1 MAILDAYGK
10 EMKRPVLN
18 ELGIGTVRDM
28 YSTYPSQG
36 LTPERLA
43 LILKEADHG
52 DVLRQAE
59 LFEEMEEK
67 DAHLGSVLQTRKQ
80 AVAGLQ
86 WEVAASS
93 SSREDEKVAAFV
105 KDALKRVENLEQA
118 LLDLMDAVGKGFSI
132 SEIMWE
138 AEGDHIFIR
147 ELRWRHQKRFTF
159 LNPPTPPFAKGGQ
172 GGIADSP
179 RLLTEDE
186 AVYGE
191 ELHPGKFVVHRYM
204 GRSGITPRAGI
215 LRPCAYMYLF
225 KNYTLKDWVTF
236 NERFA
241 MPMRVGKYNAGA
253 SEADRR
259 TLRNAVFNLGS
270 DAAAVISDSTVI
282 DFVEAAGKGA
292 SADIYEK
299 LAEFCNRSMSKA
311 VLGHTG
317 SADSTPGRLGG
328 EQEAREVRRDLMEAD
343 AKALSRT
350 ITMQLVRPLVWFNFG
365 PDTAVPAFGLRHE
378 AEEDLKALAETYR
391 TIAGMG
397 IDIPAGFIYERF
409 GIPAPKAKE
418 DNRE

>member
-10 EMKRPVLN
+10 EMKKPVLN
-18 ELGIGTVRDM
+18 EIGIGTVRDM

-43 LILKEADHG
+43 MILKEADQG

-86 WEVAASS
+86 WEVASS
-93 SSREDEKVAAFV
+93 SSSKEDENVAAFI
-105 KDALKRVENLEQA
+105 KDELKRIENFEQA
-118 LLDLMDAVGKGFSI
+118 LIDLMEAVGKGFSI

-138 AEGDHIFIR
+138 AKGDRIWVR

-159 LNPPTPPFAKGGQ
+159 YSRD
-172 GGIADSP
+172 GILDSP

-186 AVYGE
+186 MVYGE
-191 ELHPGKFVVHRYM
+191 DLHPDKFVVHRYM

-259 TLRNAVFNLGS
+259 ALRNAVFNLGS

-282 DFVEAAGKGA
+282 DFVEAAGKGS

-343 AKALSRT
+343 ARALSRT

-365 PDTAVPAFGLRHE
+365 PDTAVPTFGLRHE
-378 AEEDLKALAETYR
+378 AEEDLKALAETYK

-409 GIPAPKAKE
+409 GIPAPEAKE

>member
-1 MAILDAYGK
+1 MALVDAYGK
-10 EMKRPVLN
+10 EIKRPLLR
-18 ELGIGTVRDM
+18 EIGIGTVRDA
-28 YSTYPSQG
+28 YSTYPSHG

-43 LILKEADHG
+43 AILKEADQG

-86 WEVAASS
+86 WEIDASS
-93 SSREDEKVAAFV
+93 SDKEDETVAAFI
-105 KDALKRVENLEQA
+105 KDALNRIENLEQA

-138 AEGDHIFIR
+138 TERDKVLVG

-159 LNPPTPPFAKGGQ
+159 CSKDGVL
-172 GGIADSP
+172 DSP
-179 RLLTEDE
+179 RLLTDDE
-186 AVYGE
+186 SVYGE
-191 ELHPGKFVVHRYM
+191 TLHPGKFIVHRYM

-241 MPMRVGKYNAGA
+241 MPLRVGKYNPGA
-253 SEADRR
+253 SESERR
-259 TLRNAVFNLGS
+259 ALKNAVFNLGS
-270 DAAAVISDSTVI
+270 DAAAVISDSTII
-282 DFVEAAGKGA
+282 DFVEAAGKG
-292 SADIYEK
+292 SSVDIYDR
-299 LAEFCNRSMSKA
+299 LVDFCNRSMSKA

-317 SADSTPGRLGG
+317 SSDPTPGRLGG

-343 AKALSRT
+343 ARALSKT
-350 ITMQLVRPLVWFNFG
+350 LTMQLVRPLVWFNFG
-365 PDTAVPAFGLRHE
+365 PDTAVPRFALRHE
-378 AEEDLKALAETYR
+378 AEEDLKSLAETYR

-409 GIPAPKAKE
+409 GIPAPEAKE

>member
-10 EMKRPVLN
+10 VMKRPMLN
-18 ELGIGTVRDM
+18 EIGTGTVRDM

-43 LILKEADHG
+43 TILKEADHG

-67 DAHLGSVLQTRKQ
+67 DAHMGSVLQTRKQ

-93 SSREDEKVAAFV
+93 SSREDEKVAAFI

-118 LLDLMDAVGKGFSI
+118 ILDLMDAVGKGFSI

-138 AEGDHIFIR
+138 AEGDR
-147 ELRWRHQKRFTF
+147 VWASDLRWRHQKRFTF
-159 LNPPTPPFAKGGQ
+159 YSKE
-172 GGIADSP
+172 GILDSP
-179 RLLTEDE
+179 RLLTENE

-191 ELHPGKFVVHRYM
+191 NLHPGKFVVHRYM
-204 GRSGITPRAGI
+204 GRSGIAPRAGI

-241 MPMRVGKYNAGA
+241 MPIRVGKYNVGA
-253 SEADRR
+253 SESDRR
-259 TLRNAVFNLGS
+259 ALRNAVFNLGS

-282 DFVEAAGKGA
+282 DFVEAAGKGV

-317 SADSTPGRLGG
+317 SAESTPGRLGA
-328 EQEAREVRRDLMEAD
+328 EHEAREVRRDLMEAD
-343 AKALSRT
+343 ARALSRT
-350 ITMQLVRPLVWFNFG
+350 ITMQLVRPLVLFNFG
-365 PDTAVPAFGLRHE
+365 PDTSVPTFGLRHE

-409 GIPAPKAKE
+409 GIPAPETKE

>member
-1 MAILDAYGK
+1 MAIVDAYGK
-10 EMKRPVLN
+10 EIKRPLLS
-18 ELGIGTVRDM
+18 EIGTGTVRDA
-28 YSTYPSQG
+28 YSTYPSHG
-36 LTPERLA
+36 LTPGRLA
-43 LILKEADHG
+43 AILKEADQG

-86 WEVAASS
+86 WEVDASS
-93 SSREDEKVAAFV
+93 SNKEDEEVAAFV
-105 KDALKRVENLEQA
+105 KDALRRIENLEQS

-132 SEIMWE
+132 SEIMWDI
-138 AEGDHIFIR
+138 EGNHVVAR

-159 LNPPTPPFAKGGQ
+159 YSKDGVL
-172 GGIADSP
+172 DSP
-179 RLLTEDE
+179 RLLTDDE
-186 AVYGE
+186 SVYGE
-191 ELHPGKFVVHRYM
+191 ELHPGKFIIHRYM
-204 GRSGITPRAGI
+204 GRSGIAPRAGI

-241 MPMRVGKYNAGA
+241 MPIRVGKYNVGA
-253 SEADRR
+253 SESDRR
-259 TLRNAVFNLGS
+259 ALRNAVFNLGS

-282 DFVEAAGKGA
+282 DFVEAAGKGV

-317 SADSTPGRLGG
+317 SAESTPGRLGA
-328 EQEAREVRRDLMEAD
+328 EHEAREVRRDLMEAD
-343 AKALSRT
+343 ARALSRT
-350 ITMQLVRPLVWFNFG
+350 ITMQLVRPLVLFNFG
-365 PDTAVPAFGLRHE
+365 PDTSVPTFGLRHE

-409 GIPAPKAKE
+409 GIPAPETKE